1 MAPPIERT
9 TGDSSL
15 TLENQQRYDVLVV
28 GSINTDLVVPVPTLP
43 QSGETVLGG
52 NLQHISGGKGANQ
65 AVAAARLGARTALL
79 GCVGADELGKARLQD
94 LKSYGVT
101 VSGERVC
108 PTLPTG
114 AALILV
120 DEAGD
125 NVIAVAP
132 GANAAL
138 KPSHV
143 TAASTLFQQSRVLV
157 CQLEVPLD
165 TVRAALDQAR
175 EHGLTT
181 ILNAA
186 PGNVEAAS
194 VLGATD
200 VLVVNRAEAAS
211 LLDHPVSSIAEA
223 KAAAI
228 KLCGRIRDSLVLTL
242 GPEGSMLASCDD
254 VQHVPAWHVP
264 TVDATAAGD
273 SFVGA
278 LAAALSRGEEL
289 ATAARYATA
298 AAAIT
303 VGRFGAQPSLPTG
316 EEVAA
321 FLQSPPVAQCGED
334 CHDRISGKS

>member
-1 MAPPIERT
+1 MAPPAEPT
-9 TGDSSL
+9 TGDTSL
-15 TLENQQRYDVLVV
+15 TLENQQRFDVLVV

-43 QSGETVLGG
+43 QAGETVLGG
-52 NLQHISGGKGANQ
+52 DLQHISGGKGANQ

-79 GCVGADELGKARLQD
+79 GCVGADEFGKSRLQD
-94 LKSYGVT
+94 LTSNGVA
-101 VSGERVC
+101 VSGEPIC

-143 TAASTLFQQSRVLV
+143 AAAAKLFQRSRVLV

-165 TVRAALDQAR
+165 TVRAALHQAR

-186 PGNVEAAS
+186 PGNMEAAS
-194 VLGATD
+194 LLGATD

-211 LLDHPVSSIAEA
+211 LLGRPVNSMAEA
-223 KAAAI
+223 RAAATSFTAKFAAGSFSRLARKAAFW
-228 KLCGRIRDSLVLTL
+228 RPV
-242 GPEGSMLASCDD
+242 
-254 VQHVPAWHVP
+254 
-264 TVDATAAGD
+264 TVFST
-273 SFVGA
+273 
-278 LAAALSRGEEL
+278 
-289 ATAARYATA
+289 
-298 AAAIT
+298 
-303 VGRFGAQPSLPTG
+303 
-316 EEVAA
+316 
-321 FLQSPPVAQCGED
+321 SPPGMCQPLTPPPLETHLSARWRQRSHAGMN
-334 CHDRISGKS
+334 

>member
-1 MAPPIERT
+1 MARPVET
-9 TGDSSL
+9 TAGDSSPN
-15 TLENQQRYDVLVV
+15 LESQQRYDVLVV

-43 QSGETVLGG
+43 QAGETVLGG
-52 NLQHISGGKGANQ
+52 DLQHIGGGKGANQ

-79 GCVGADELGKARLQD
+79 GRVGVDEFGKARLQD
-94 LKSYGVT
+94 LASYGVT
-101 VSGERVC
+101 VSGDTVC

-120 DEAGD
+120 DAAGD

-143 TAASTLFQQSRVLV
+143 TAASRLFQRSRVLV

-165 TVRAALDQAR
+165 TVRAALDQGR
-175 EHGLTT
+175 KYGLTT

-186 PGNVEAAS
+186 PGNAEAAS
-194 VLGATD
+194 LLEATD

-211 LLDHPVSSIAEA
+211 LLGHPVNSIAEA
-223 KAAAI
+223 MAAATELYGKVRGGI
-228 KLCGRIRDSLVLTL
+228 VLTL
-242 GPEGSMLASCDD
+242 GPEGSILATRDG
-254 VQHVPAWHVP
+254 VLHVPAWQVP

-278 LAAALSRGEEL
+278 LAAAFSRGNEF
-289 ATAARYATA
+289 ATAARYATT

-321 FLQSPPVAQCGED
+321 FLQSPPVAECGED
-334 CHDRISGKS
+334 CHDRVSGKL